1 MHYVCTVLLKYIYT
15 YMYIAK
21 YYRPFTSISKNFQEP
36 LKFWQFNF
44 LFSKLFSHFVSDDFI
59 GIEKTKKLLVSNK
72 ITVRNSQKV
81 LYVIS
86 LFHILYQFANILL
99 NYLIKQSCVLSTRLL
114 SNNFLQKFV
123 WYHK

>member
-1 MHYVCTVLLKYIYT
+1 
-15 YMYIAK
+15 MYIAK

-44 LFSKLFSHFVSDDFI
+44 LFSKLFSYFVSDDFI
-59 GIEKTKKLLVSNK
+59 GIEKSKKLLVTNK

-86 LFHILYQFANILL
+86 LFHILYEYANILL